1 MGVRLTLGRLRILV
15 FLIPLVGFEAHAKE
29 SAQPTLQELAE
40 GDHRLDKRKARNKYR
55 HPVETLKF
63 FGLKPG
69 MTVVEIWPGGGWYTD
84 IIAPYVMKN
93 GKYYAAGRNKDT
105 KNKRIQASIKRY
117 DDRLAKYP
125 KLFGKVI
132 VTQLSQNKT
141 DIAPAG
147 SADLVLTFRNIHNWM
162 KFGFDR
168 TIFDAMYKALRPGG
182 ILGIVEHRQDPDEF
196 PDPQTLSGYV
206 HEEQVKEMARAAG
219 FAFVAKSEINAN
231 PKDNHKHPK
240 GVWTLPPTLRLK
252 DKDRQKY
259 LAIGESDRMTMMFRK
274 LVY

>member
-1 MGVRLTLGRLRILV
+1 MIRFPSRQLQLLLACLLV
-15 FLIPLVGFEAHAKE
+15 LIPLQAYGKE
-29 SAQPTLQELAE
+29 GAQPTLQGLAD
-40 GDHRLDKRKARNKYR
+40 GDHRLDKSKARNKFR

-93 GKYYAAGRNKDT
+93 GKYYAAGRNRDS

-117 DDRLAKYP
+117 DKKLVKHP
-125 KLFGKVI
+125 ELFGKVI

-141 DIAPAG
+141 EIAPAG

-168 TIFDAMYKALRPGG
+168 TIFEAMYKALKPGG
-182 ILGIVEHRQDPDEF
+182 VLGIVEHRENPEEF

-206 HEEQVKEMARAAG
+206 HEEQVMAMAKAAG
-219 FAFVAKSEINAN
+219 FAFIGKSEINAN
-231 PKDNHKHPK
+231 PKDTRKHPK
-240 GVWTLPPTLRLK
+240 GVWTLPPSLRLK
-252 DKDRQKY
+252 DKDRAKY

>member
-1 MGVRLTLGRLRILV
+1 MRYSTFMSWRIFLV
-15 FLIPLVGFEAHAKE
+15 LLLFAPLQAHSTE
-29 SAQPTLQELAE
+29 SAQPTLRELAD
-40 GDHRLDKRKARNKYR
+40 GDHRAYKRKARNKFR

-63 FGLKPG
+63 FGLKPD

-84 IIAPYVMKN
+84 IIAPYVMKS

-105 KNKRIQASIKRY
+105 KNERIQASIKRY
-117 DDRLAKYP
+117 DKRLAKHP

-168 TIFDAMYKALRPGG
+168 TIFEAMYKALKPGG
-182 ILGIVEHRQDPDEF
+182 LLGIVEHREDPEEF

-206 HEEQVKEMARAAG
+206 HEEQVMEMAKAAG
-219 FAFVAKSEINAN
+219 FAFVGKSQINAN
-231 PKDNHKHPK
+231 PKDSHKHPA

-252 DKDRQKY
+252 NKDRAKY

-274 LVY
+274 LVD